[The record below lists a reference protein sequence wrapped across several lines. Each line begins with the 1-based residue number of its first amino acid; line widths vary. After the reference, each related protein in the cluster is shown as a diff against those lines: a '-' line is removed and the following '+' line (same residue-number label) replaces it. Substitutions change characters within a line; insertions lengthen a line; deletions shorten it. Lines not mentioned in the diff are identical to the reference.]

1 MSRVELPSGA
11 WVELCETTKVTE
23 RQRRPVRL
31 ALQRLTPEAIAYF
44 DGSPDKSDAQA
55 LMAAIT
61 PADAEVMY
69 DVNDLVAANVVA
81 TASFLV
87 DGATCTVDDVL
98 NLEGRDYDAVLAATA
113 PFIGA
118 FMGVDFD
125 TRPPDGERPADSPT

>member
-11 WVELCETTKVTE
+11 WVEMCDPTKITE

-44 DGSPDKSDAQA
+44 DGAPDQSDALALLSAIGESDAQ
-55 LMAAIT
+55 
-61 PADAEVMY
+61 VMY
-69 DVNDLVAANVVA
+69 DVNDLVAANVVTA
-81 TASFLV
+81 ASFLAE
-87 DGATCTVDDVL
+87 GARCTVDDVVD
-98 NLEGRDYDAVLAATA
+98 LEGLDYDALLVATA

-125 TRPPDGERPADSPT
+125 TRPPEGERPTDSPT